1 MFMDVVVFAGIAT
14 VLLMISFFV
23 GVGIFVVKDQE
34 RHERKAKG
42 KSGRSQIGVS

>member
-1 MFMDVVVFAGIAT
+1 MFIDVVVFAGIAT

-34 RHERKAKG
+34 RHEEKVKG
-42 KSGRSQIGVS
+42 KTDRGHVGLS

>member
-23 GVGIFVVKDQE
+23 GVGIFVMKDQE
-34 RHERKAKG
+34 RHAKKVKAKN
-42 KSGRSQIGVS
+42 GRSQLGVS